1 MISVN
6 DEKRLG
12 RFIIVRSEEHTFMLD
27 ICLLGTGGMMP
38 LPYRWLTAMMA
49 RCDGSSLL
57 IDCGEGTQVALKE
70 KGWSPKPIDV
80 ICFTHYHADHISGL
94 PGLLL
99 TMGNAERT
107 EPLTLIGPKG
117 LERVVGALRVIAPE
131 LPFPLQFIELEEQR
145 QQLKIGPYTI
155 DAYRV
160 NHNVICYGYSI
171 SIPRT
176 GKFDLERAK
185 AQGVPMKAWSRLQKG
200 ESLEI
205 DGVTYTPDMVLGPDR
220 RGLKVTYCTDTRPVP
235 VIAEYAQDAD
245 LFICEGMYGE
255 DGKEAKAREHRHMT
269 MYEAADLARR
279 AQPREMWL
287 THYSPSL
294 TRPDEFMDKV
304 KKIFPRAKAARDGW
318 TRELMFEEESGE
330 KQES

>member
-1 MISVN
+1 
-6 DEKRLG
+6 
-12 RFIIVRSEEHTFMLD
+12 MLD

-38 LPYRWLTAMMA
+38 LPYRWLTSMMA

-117 LERVVGALRVIAPE
+117 LERVVGALRMIAPE
-131 LPFPLQFIELEEQR
+131 LPFPLRFLELDEPRSQIA
-145 QQLKIGPYTI
+145 IGPYVI

-160 NHNVICYGYSI
+160 NHNITCYGYAI
-171 SIPRT
+171 SIPRA
-176 GKFDLERAK
+176 GRFDVARARE
-185 AQGVPMKAWSRLQKG
+185 QNVPLKAWNRLQKG
-200 ESLEI
+200 ETLVM
-205 DGVTYTPDMVLGPDR
+205 DGVTYTPDMVMGPAR
-220 RGLKVTYCTDTRPVP
+220 KGLKVAYCTDTRPVP
-235 VIAEYAQDAD
+235 VIAEYAKDAD

-255 DGKEAKAREHRHMT
+255 EGKEAKAREYKHMT
-269 MYEAADLARR
+269 MYEAASLAVR
-279 AQPREMWL
+279 AQPKQLWL

-294 TRPDEFMDKV
+294 TRPEEFIEAV

-318 TRELMFEEESGE
+318 TLELDFEEDEA
-330 KQES
+330 

>member
-1 MISVN
+1 
-6 DEKRLG
+6 
-12 RFIIVRSEEHTFMLD
+12 
-27 ICLLGTGGMMP
+27 MP

-99 TMGNAERT
+99 TMGNAERR
-107 EPLTLIGPKG
+107 EPLLLVGPRG
-117 LERVVGALRVIAPE
+117 LERVVNALRCIAPE
-131 LPFPLQFIELEEQR
+131 LPFELRFLELEENR
-145 QQLKIGPYTI
+145 QQFRYGPYVI

-160 NHNVICYGYSI
+160 NHNVVCYGYSI
-171 SIPRT
+171 SIPRA
-176 GKFDLERAK
+176 GRFDVGRAK
-185 AQGVPMKAWSRLQKG
+185 AQNVPMKAWSRLQKG
-200 ESLEI
+200 ETLVM

-235 VIAEYAQDAD
+235 VITEYAMDAD

-255 DGKEAKAREHRHMT
+255 DGKEAKAREYKHMT
-269 MYEAADLARR
+269 MYEAAQLAQK

-294 TRPDEFMDKV
+294 NRPDEYIDKV
-304 KKIFPRAKAARDGW
+304 RKIFPRAKAARDGW
-318 TRELMFEEESGE
+318 TLELTFDEEEGSG
-330 KQES
+330 QQPAQQ